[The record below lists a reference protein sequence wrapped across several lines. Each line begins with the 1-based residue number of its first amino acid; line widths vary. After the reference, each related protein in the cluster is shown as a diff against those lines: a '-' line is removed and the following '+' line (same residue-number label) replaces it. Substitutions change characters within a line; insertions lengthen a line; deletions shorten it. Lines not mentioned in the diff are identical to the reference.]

1 MQGNANNACYNAT
14 TAIYQVYEL
23 CVCST
28 VSLVCWSCRGEG
40 PSWYVPSCT
49 VLECSANVPRT
60 QIILVQYIHTHT
72 YASHYHINIR
82 RIGNEV
88 RRMRNVARGKQKDLF
103 PVSGL
108 HVRRESPDSDDST
121 ALGSR
126 LLPTKKADCAK
137 LNFLLLSRTCH
148 WITPPPRSQEAIKT

>member
-1 MQGNANNACYNAT
+1 M
-14 TAIYQVYEL
+14 
-23 CVCST
+23 CST

-49 VLECSANVPRT
+49 VLECSVYVPRT

-88 RRMRNVARGKQKDLF
+88 RRMIKCCSGKAKRLF

>member
-88 RRMRNVARGKQKDLF
+88 RRMRNVARGKQKDYF
-103 PVSGL
+103 QF
-108 HVRRESPDSDDST
+108 RAST
-121 ALGSR
+121 FEENHQILTTRQRLDVASYPQRKPTARSSISSSSLALVTG
-126 LLPTKKADCAK
+126 
-137 LNFLLLSRTCH
+137 
-148 WITPPPRSQEAIKT
+148 